1 MFIDE
6 VRLYFFCVRI
16 MDGERIDGVFGLLEI
31 GNSGLVL
38 IMVLILFIKVL
49 RILKVKF
56 LGLFFNSRV
65 FKI

>member
-31 GNSGLVL
+31 GNSG
-38 IMVLILFIKVL
+38 
-49 RILKVKF
+49 
-56 LGLFFNSRV
+56 
-65 FKI
+65 